1 MKTSVSLLPWAFEGL
16 WLLMLLRMVYIFS
29 PRWNFAPPCT
39 RWQSIEHNIARVRL
53 KATVYYRH
61 IEVDL
66 ILTPHMS
73 NVTEQSFSA
82 SPSARAFTIRTLE
95 TSALK
100 FSTTLTLLLSSWNT
114 ITGSVGIS
122 TKKWNEKVKTANPP
136 MTRTHIPPKG
146 EKTMKRSPMYLTSV
160 ITNNGT
166 ACWQLAI
173 IMMVPLYRENV
184 TCRMLS
190 KGLVIFPWAV
200 TRVGCNQSLFSQ
212 SVSQSVELGLA
223 RTGASKWT
231 EKGTGERHLC
241 LPRSHALYRATVL
254 PEGVLEV
261 FCVVIWLKMIK
272 ARKQFLI

>member
-1 MKTSVSLLPWAFEGL
+1 
-16 WLLMLLRMVYIFS
+16 
-29 PRWNFAPPCT
+29 
-39 RWQSIEHNIARVRL
+39 
-53 KATVYYRH
+53 
-61 IEVDL
+61 
-66 ILTPHMS
+66 MS

-122 TKKWNEKVKTANPP
+122 TKKMKWKSENGESPYDKN
-136 MTRTHIPPKG
+136 THSSK
-146 EKTMKRSPMYLTSV
+146 M
-160 ITNNGT
+160 
-166 ACWQLAI
+166 
-173 IMMVPLYRENV
+173 RENYETLPDV
-184 TCRMLS
+184 SNFRYYKQWHSLLAARYNYDGSTLPWKCHVQNAFKRIGYFS
-190 KGLVIFPWAV
+190 WAV
-200 TRVGCNQSLFSQ
+200 TRVDCNQSLFSQ

>member
-122 TKKWNEKVKTANPP
+122 TKKMKWKSENGESLYDKNTHSTKT
-136 MTRTHIPPKG
+136 
-146 EKTMKRSPMYLTSV
+146 
-160 ITNNGT
+160 
-166 ACWQLAI
+166 
-173 IMMVPLYRENV
+173 RENYETLPDV
-184 TCRMLS
+184 SNFRYYKQWHSLLAARYNYDGSTLPWKCHVQNAFKRIGYFSLS
-190 KGLVIFPWAV
+190 RYPGRL
-200 TRVGCNQSLFSQ
+200 QSVPFQ
-212 SVSQSVELGLA
+212 SVSQSVSRVGACQDWSEQMNREGNRREAPLFASFA
-223 RTGASKWT
+223 RA
-231 EKGTGERHLC
+231 
-241 LPRSHALYRATVL
+241 LPRDGSAWGSARSVL
-254 PEGVLEV
+254 CGYL
-261 FCVVIWLKMIK
+261 
-272 ARKQFLI
+272 A

>member
-122 TKKWNEKVKTANPP
+122 TKKMKWNSENGESPHDKN
-136 MTRTHIPPKG
+136 THSTK
-146 EKTMKRSPMYLTSV
+146 M
-160 ITNNGT
+160 
-166 ACWQLAI
+166 
-173 IMMVPLYRENV
+173 RENYETLPDV
-184 TCRMLS
+184 SNFRYYKQWHSLLAARYNYDGSTLPWKCHVPNAFKRIGYFS
-190 KGLVIFPWAV
+190 WAV
-200 TRVGCNQSLFSQ
+200 TRVDCNQSLFSQ
-212 SVSQSVELGLA
+212 SVSRVGAWQDWSEQMSREGNLREAPLFASFA
-223 RTGASKWT
+223 RA
-231 EKGTGERHLC
+231 
-241 LPRSHALYRATVL
+241 LPRDGSAWGSARSVL
-254 PEGVLEV
+254 CGYL
-261 FCVVIWLKMIK
+261 
-272 ARKQFLI
+272 A